1 MRLTTLLATALA
13 LALPSLV
20 EVSAQTPPSA
30 RKASALDTELI
41 VATRDD
47 DTLRQWSEWQPGVTL
62 DTVTELRPNTPALV
76 IVRVTGCQIEFTK
89 CNVNVDYTI
98 YRPDNSVYK
107 EAKLQPVENGRTAP
121 PLKFTLTASDA
132 PGLYRVVATV
142 RDLNARRTQR
152 PERIFSLRIE

>member
-1 MRLTTLLATALA
+1 MTHAWLALSAA
-13 LALPSLV
+13 LALPWLV
-20 EVSAQTPPSA
+20 DVAAQTPPSM
-30 RKASALDTELI
+30 RKVSALETELI

-47 DTLRQWSEWQPGVTL
+47 DTVRQWSAWQPGVTL
-62 DTVTELRPNTPALV
+62 DTVTELRPNAPAQA
-76 IVRVTGCQIEFTK
+76 IVRVKGCQVEFTR

-107 EAKLQPVENGRTAP
+107 ELKLQPVENGRVAP
-121 PLKFTLTASDA
+121 PLAFTLTASDA

-142 RDLNARRTQR
+142 RDLHARRTQR